1 MPEQVIQPV
10 AKIVDLVKPAVAQS
24 IPVVK
29 EEAKSQVLPKKA
41 EKEAVPKSV
50 EVNKKILKLSKE
62 SVSKVSNY
70 REKLNYLKLAEQSN
84 KPQSERDMIL
94 SQYSER
100 DSEVKEDKYKIL
112 EDAIKRV
119 ERQSSNAN
127 RIMNTSGG
135 LTGNIKSLFIFL
147 QGKQMQE

>member
-10 AKIVDLVKPAVAQS
+10 TKKVDLEKPADTQS

-29 EEAKSQVLPKKA
+29 EEAKSAVLPKTT
-41 EKEAVPKSV
+41 ESETVPKSV

-70 REKLNYLKLAEQSN
+70 REKLNYLKLGEQSN
-84 KPQSERDMIL
+84 KPPSERDMIL
-94 SQYSER
+94 SQYSEK

-127 RIMNTSGG
+127 RMMNTSGG
-135 LTGNIKSLFIFL
+135 LTGNIYTQFIFL